1 MLHIFY
7 HEQSKTPVSQTWWDL
22 PLRSKTQPS
31 LKESQGF
38 HVWEELHTEVSVWDQ
53 DTVYSNTTSNR
64 VLRMNASKLRGC
76 HLNPSRVG
84 NSAIIKSSDK
94 HSSSGT

>member
-1 MLHIFY
+1 MFGRNYI
-7 HEQSKTPVSQTWWDL
+7 
-22 PLRSKTQPS
+22 LRF
-31 LKESQGF
+31 LYG
-38 HVWEELHTEVSVWDQ
+38 DQ
-53 DTVYSNTTSNR
+53 DTVYSNATSNR